1 MSNYEANPV
10 GFLFERYQSSGVS
23 PLYEVVMT
31 QGQAHAPIFTAR
43 LTVPQG
49 HTVEATGSSK
59 KIARNLAA
67 KLMLDKLE
75 EVEGQS
81 KLVQNTK
88 TKIINVNNNY
98 VKKPQQLDTYGANMA
113 MIPKPEPRRVGT
125 EVARDPAGGSGI
137 QQLEPPSHGGLEGT
151 EEVKVDGKTE
161 EEKYDEKN
169 SISNEAEL
177 ERAEDGTMQAQ
188 GNAVAR
194 FYLSMRQRGGAEL
207 EELLRLDL
215 MAGGWEL
222 DCCSVLG
229 RLAAEQGCGV
239 VYREVRGQHGEREKG
254 LGMVQVAAPGDACHT
269 VCLGEG
275 SDPGQ
280 ARQAAARA
288 ALVYIQ
294 QMTKPAGQEAV
305 ADPHIQ

>member
-137 QQLEPPSHGGLEGT
+137 QQLEPPSHGGL
-151 EEVKVDGKTE
+151 
-161 EEKYDEKN
+161 
-169 SISNEAEL
+169 
-177 ERAEDGTMQAQ
+177 
-188 GNAVAR
+188 
-194 FYLSMRQRGGAEL
+194 SMRQRGGAEL